1 MFLNYFQ
8 KYSQHICVPVILER
22 LPTDKVQQ
30 YPIGTDRPAI
40 PKNQHLQTKSMQS
53 VQICNNTQIKVK
65 TSLSLDEPKCTWIII
80 GHWNATQKLVF
91 GDKVV
96 RFGL

>member
-1 MFLNYFQ
+1 
-8 KYSQHICVPVILER
+8 
-22 LPTDKVQQ
+22 
-30 YPIGTDRPAI
+30 
-40 PKNQHLQTKSMQS
+40 MQS

-91 GDKVV
+91 GDKVELSSADLKFQFEFTY
-96 RFGL
+96 REDLKIQRLQ